1 MAANV
6 LFGALLAGTLLFV
19 VPTLA
24 LNGAVAAAVA
34 SVIGAG
40 GLSAL
45 WVVYRREL
53 RRRDLA
59 LADSRA
65 AGALHRWLIERGA
78 DSYVLV
84 DRLGA
89 VRFASPGVARILDV
103 DPHSLEGNDQVIE
116 LIRPADRR
124 RVLQEFARVRRQPG
138 AAVSLEVG
146 ATGPDGQDVHLDV
159 RATNLIDEPGV
170 DGILLCIRDITPR
183 KRFEDEIQHLAYYD
197 ALTGLANRRLFFE
210 QGRRALSMA
219 RRRDAPACVLY
230 IDLDDFKQVN
240 DVLGHATG
248 DELLKR
254 AADGLRGSLRETD
267 VMARISGDEFAVV
280 LTEIRDPDAAGHVAT
295 RVLDSLPISM
305 VSNGKEVPVTA
316 SIGLAF
322 FPDDGTDLEALLKAA
337 DLAMY
342 RAKTNQL
349 GIQYYRPELRAR
361 HDDRRRLEQDLRRGL
376 ERHEFQLH
384 YQPVVDLRTGAVV
397 GVEALSRW
405 RHFTHGMVA
414 AAEFISLAETSG
426 LIGSLDRWAVGRAT
440 HQWTTDLEGRRFA
453 WVAVNLSAPSLAD
466 RQLTAFIRDL
476 IAEHALEPGVLVL
489 EMPDFAVGTDPAAFA
504 NLMWELKRAGAA
516 IALDDYGAGRTSF
529 AQLRTLP
536 IDILKLAPAFVH
548 QVARDEGDARMA
560 QGVIA
565 IAHGV
570 RMKVLAKGVE
580 RPDQLDWLRAA
591 GCDLVQGYITGP
603 PVPAGDLLD
612 PKRGGTQGEIVSI

>member
-103 DPHSLEGNDQVIE
+103 DPHRLEGNDQVIE

-305 VSNGKEVPVTA
+305 VSDGKEVPVTA

-426 LIGSLDRWAVGRAT
+426 LVGSLDRWAVGRAT

-489 EMPDFAVGTDPAAFA
+489 EMPDFAVGSDPAAFA

-580 RPDQLDWLRAA
+580 RPDQLDWVRAA

-603 PVPAGDLLD
+603 PVPAEDLLD
-612 PKRGGTQGEIVSI
+612 PQRGGTQGEIVSI

>member
-103 DPHSLEGNDQVIE
+103 DPHRLEGNDQVIE

-159 RATNLIDEPGV
+159 RATNLMDEPGV

-305 VSNGKEVPVTA
+305 VSDGKEVPVTA

-426 LIGSLDRWAVGRAT
+426 LVGSLDRWAVGRAT

-489 EMPDFAVGTDPAAFA
+489 EMPDFAVGSDPAAFA

-580 RPDQLDWLRAA
+580 RPDQLDWVRAA

-603 PVPAGDLLD
+603 PVPAEDLLD
-612 PKRGGTQGEIVSI
+612 PQRGGTQGEIVSI